1 VFTESRAKIM
11 MIFFITFG
19 FFLLV
24 GTAMAVGYIFQNKTL
39 AGSCGGLA
47 SVGID
52 KECNCDNPCE
62 KRQTSERKTAL
73 ETNLQNRIDIEN
85 L

>member
-1 VFTESRAKIM
+1 M

-19 FFLLV
+19 FFLVV
-24 GTAMAVGYIFQNKTL
+24 GAAMAVGYIFQNKTL

-62 KRQTSERKTAL
+62 KRQEREKKAL
-73 ETNLQNRIDIEN
+73 AKINAHDRIDIEN

>member
-1 VFTESRAKIM
+1 M
-11 MIFFITFG
+11 MIFLITFV
-19 FFLLV
+19 FFLVV
-24 GTAMAVGYIFQNKTL
+24 GAAMAVGYIFQNKTL

-62 KRQTSERKTAL
+62 KRQEREKKAAL
-73 ETNLQNRIDIEN
+73 EDNLRNKIDVTNL
-85 L
+85 

>member
-1 VFTESRAKIM
+1 M
-11 MIFFITFG
+11 MIFLITFG
-19 FFLLV
+19 FFLVV
-24 GTAMAVGYIFQNKTL
+24 GAAMAVGYIFQNKTL

-47 SVGID
+47 SVGIE

-62 KRQTSERKTAL
+62 KRQERERIAAYEKNT
-73 ETNLQNRIDIEN
+73 ENRIDVEN

>member
-1 VFTESRAKIM
+1 M
-11 MIFFITFG
+11 MIFLITFI
-19 FFLLV
+19 FFLTV

-62 KRQTSERKTAL
+62 KRQERESAL
-73 ETNLQNRIDIEN
+73 ENNLNNRIDVAN

>member
-1 VFTESRAKIM
+1 MA
-11 MIFFITFG
+11 IFFITFG

-24 GTAMAVGYIFQNKTL
+24 VVAMAVGYIFQQKSL

-52 KECNCDNPCE
+52 KACNCDNPCE
-62 KRQTSERKTAL
+62 KRKER
-73 ETNLQNRIDIEN
+73 ERIAAEKEN
-85 L
+85 SIDVRNI

>member
-1 VFTESRAKIM
+1 M
-11 MIFFITFG
+11 MIFLITFV
-19 FFLLV
+19 FFLAV
-24 GTAMAVGYIFQNKTL
+24 GAAMAIGYIVQNKTL

-52 KECNCDNPCE
+52 KACNCDNPCE
-62 KRQTSERKTAL
+62 KRQERDRKAAL
-73 ETNLQNRIDIEN
+73 EVNLQNRIDVEN

>member
-1 VFTESRAKIM
+1 M
-11 MIFFITFG
+11 MIFLITFV
-19 FFLLV
+19 FFLVV

-47 SVGID
+47 SVGIE

-62 KRQTSERKTAL
+62 KRQERERKAGL
-73 ETNLQNRIDIEN
+73 EQNLQNRIDVEN

>member
-1 VFTESRAKIM
+1 M
-11 MIFFITFG
+11 MIFLITLG
-19 FFLLV
+19 FFLV
-24 GTAMAVGYIFQNKTL
+24 VFAAMAVGYIFQQKTL

-62 KRQTSERKTAL
+62 KRKER
-73 ETNLQNRIDIEN
+73 ERISAQEEQIAIKN
-85 L
+85 I